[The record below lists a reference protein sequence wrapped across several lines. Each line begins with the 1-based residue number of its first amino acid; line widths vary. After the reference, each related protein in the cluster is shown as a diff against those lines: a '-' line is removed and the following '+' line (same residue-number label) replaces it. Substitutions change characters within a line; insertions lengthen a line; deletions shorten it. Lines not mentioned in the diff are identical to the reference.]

1 MFSSLGDLPVT
12 AFQLASVPITA
23 QPLVGPTGLL
33 AALTNSVFVAMIVM
47 AIIYFLVR
55 AGTKSPT
62 LIPGPVQNGV
72 EFVFEFLYNQ
82 VEQVVG
88 PKVAPRAF
96 PLLCTIFVYVLV
108 ANWFGLLP
116 GVGTIGIGHEGT
128 QMGFLG
134 LSAEPKIPLLRPAT
148 ADMNLT
154 LAIAMCSMVVWFYI
168 TMVETGPVEFVKH
181 IFAPKGGLTGVM
193 KFVLIPIFL
202 FVGVIEVVSII
213 FRPVTLS
220 LRLFGNV
227 FAGENLLHAM
237 ATLGDTSG
245 LGPTLSFISKI
256 GFTLPFYFLEILVGV
271 LQATVFALLCAVYI
285 QLSTAHEEEDH

>member
-1 MFSSLGDLPVT
+1 
-12 AFQLASVPITA
+12 VPISA
-23 QPLVGPTGLL
+23 QPLVEQTGLF
-33 AALTNSVFVAMIVM
+33 AALTNSVFVALIVM

-55 AGTKSPT
+55 AGTKSPS

-96 PLLCTIFVYVLV
+96 PLLCTIFVYVLI
-108 ANWFGLLP
+108 ANWFGLMP
-116 GVGTIGIGHEGT
+116 GVGTIGLGHEGT
-128 QMGFLG
+128 QMGFFG
-134 LSAEPKIPLLRPAT
+134 LSEEPKVPFLRPAT

-154 LAIAMCSMVVWFYI
+154 LGIAVCAMVVWFYI
-168 TMVETGPVEFVKH
+168 TMVETGPVEFIKH
-181 IFAPKGGLTGVM
+181 MFAPKGGLTGLM
-193 KFVLIPIFL
+193 KWALVPIFL
-202 FVGVIEVVSII
+202 FVGIIEVVSIV

-237 ATLGDTSG
+237 STLGESFG
-245 LGPTLSFISKI
+245 LGPTLAFLSKI
-256 GFTLPFYFLEILVGV
+256 AFTLPFYFLEILVGV

-285 QLSTAHEEEDH
+285 QLSTAHDEEEH

>member
-12 AFQLASVPITA
+12 AFQLARVPISA
-23 QPLVGPTGLL
+23 QPLVEQTGLF
-33 AALTNSVFVAMIVM
+33 AALTNSVFVALIVM

-55 AGTKSPT
+55 AGTKSPS

-88 PKVAPRAF
+88 SKVAPRAF
-96 PLLCTIFVYVLV
+96 PLLCTIFVYVLI
-108 ANWFGLLP
+108 ANWFGLMP
-116 GVGTIGIGHEGT
+116 GVGTIGLGHEGT
-128 QMGFLG
+128 QMGFFG
-134 LSAEPKIPLLRPAT
+134 LSEEPKVPFLRPAT

-154 LAIAMCSMVVWFYI
+154 LGIAVCAMVVWFYI
-168 TMVETGPVEFVKH
+168 TMVETGPVEFIKH
-181 IFAPKGGLTGVM
+181 MFAPKGGLTGLM
-193 KFVLIPIFL
+193 KWALVPIFL
-202 FVGVIEVVSII
+202 FVGIIEVVSIV

-237 ATLGDTSG
+237 STLGESFG
-245 LGPTLSFISKI
+245 LGPTLAFLSKI
-256 GFTLPFYFLEILVGV
+256 AFTLPFYFLEILVGV

-285 QLSTAHEEEDH
+285 QLSTAHDEEEH

>member
-1 MFSSLGDLPVT
+1 MLSTFADLKLT
-12 AFQLASVPITA
+12 AFQLAAVPISA
-23 QPLVGPTGLL
+23 QSFVETGVL
-33 AALTNSVFVAMIVM
+33 ASLTNSIFVALIVM

-55 AGTKSPT
+55 AGTKNAT
-62 LIPGPVQNGV
+62 LIPGPMQNGV

-96 PLLCTIFVYVLV
+96 PLLCTIFIYILV
-108 ANWFGLLP
+108 ANWFGLMP
-116 GVGTIGIGHEGT
+116 GVGSIGFGHEGT
-128 QMGFLG
+128 QMGLLG
-134 LSAEPKIPLLRPAT
+134 LSEEPRVPLLRPAT

-154 LAIAMCSMVVWFYI
+154 IGIAVCAMLVWFYI
-168 TMVETGPVEFVKH
+168 TMRETGPIEFLKH
-181 IFAPKGGLTGVM
+181 MFAPKGGLTGVM
-193 KFVLIPIFL
+193 WWALLPIFL
-202 FVGVIEVVSII
+202 FVGVIEVVSIM

-237 ATLGDTSG
+237 SNLGAQLG
-245 LGPTLSFISKI
+245 LGSTLAFFSKI
-256 GFTLPFYFLEILVGV
+256 LFTLPFYFLEILVGV

-285 QLSTAHEEEDH
+285 QLSTAHDEEEH

>member
-1 MFSSLGDLPVT
+1 MFSSLGDLPIT
-12 AFQLASVPITA
+12 AFQLASVPISA
-23 QPLVGPTGLL
+23 QPLVEQTGFF
-33 AALTNSVFVAMIVM
+33 AALTNSVFVALIVM

-55 AGTKSPT
+55 AGTKSPS

-88 PKVAPRAF
+88 SKVAPRAF
-96 PLLCTIFVYVLV
+96 PLLCTIFVYVLI
-108 ANWFGLLP
+108 ANWFGLMP
-116 GVGTIGIGHEGT
+116 GVGTIGLGHEGT
-128 QMGFLG
+128 QMGFFG
-134 LSAEPKIPLLRPAT
+134 LSEEPKVPFLRPAT

-154 LAIAMCSMVVWFYI
+154 LGIAVCAMVVWFYI
-168 TMVETGPVEFVKH
+168 TMVETGPVEFIKH
-181 IFAPKGGLTGVM
+181 MFAPKGGLTGLM
-193 KFVLIPIFL
+193 KWALVPIFL
-202 FVGVIEVVSII
+202 FVGIIEVVSIV

-237 ATLGDTSG
+237 STLGESFG
-245 LGPTLSFISKI
+245 LGPTLAFLSKI
-256 GFTLPFYFLEILVGV
+256 AFTLPFYFLEILVGV

-285 QLSTAHEEEDH
+285 QLSTAHDEEEH